1 MSSRRRLG
9 LPITIAVIMI
19 VLLIALIVGW
29 VMITIWGATGDEKA
43 APLYWTFLPIGAT
56 FLAVILAGVIF
67 YMVLSIKAI
76 NLSQRQANFIDSV
89 THELK
94 SPIASLK
101 LYLQTLNRR
110 SIPPEKVGAF
120 YETMLEDVER
130 LDHLIN
136 HLLEAGRLDRRRED
150 AEEGDVR
157 LDKVL
162 AGCAQSVAL
171 LYRLP
176 PETIKLKTIPC
187 TIHGLHGDIEIIFRN
202 LIDNAVKYSGKDPE
216 IRIQLRVKYNDEAVI
231 EVADNGPGIP
241 LSQRRKIF
249 GRFVR
254 LGLELQRE
262 KPGTGLGLYLVRTL
276 VRRMRGDV
284 RVKDPPKGSGTVFVV
299 TLPGARPLDDPQ
311 VVEKT
316 PASRPKDGFQDATA
330 F

>member
-1 MSSRRRLG
+1 MYSRRNLS

-29 VMITIWGATGDEKA
+29 VLITVWGATENEQA
-43 APLYWTFLPIGAT
+43 APLYWTFLPIGAI
-56 FLAVILAGVIF
+56 FLAAILAGVIF

-120 YETMLEDVER
+120 YETMLEDIER

-176 PETIKLKTIPC
+176 AETIKVKSVPC
-187 TIHGLHGDIEIIFRN
+187 TVRGLHGDIEIIFRN

-216 IRIQLRVKYNDEAVI
+216 VKVLLRVKYNDEAVI
-231 EVADNGPGIP
+231 EVTDNGPGIP
-241 LSQRRKIF
+241 FSQRRKIF

-276 VRRMRGDV
+276 VRRMKGDV
-284 RVKDPPKGSGTVFVV
+284 RVKDPPKGTGTVFVV
-299 TLPGARPLDDPQ
+299 NLPGAKTLEEAQAAEPVQ
-311 VVEKT
+311 V
-316 PASRPKDGFQDATA
+316 
-330 F
+330 

>member
-1 MSSRRRLG
+1 MSSRRPLG
-9 LPITIAVIMI
+9 LLVTIAVIMI
-19 VLLIALIVGW
+19 VLLIAMIVGW
-29 VMITIWGATGDEKA
+29 VIITVFAAKEDPNSATF
-43 APLYWTFLPIGAT
+43 YFTFLPIGAT
-56 FLAVILAGVIF
+56 FLAVILAGVVF
-67 YMVLSIKAI
+67 YMILSIKAI
-76 NLSQRQANFIDSV
+76 NLNQRQANFIDSV

-136 HLLEAGRLDRRRED
+136 HLLEAGRLDRRRDD
-150 AEEGDVR
+150 AEEGEVR

-176 PETIKLKTIPC
+176 PDTIKVKTVPC
-187 TIHGLHGDIEIIFRN
+187 TMHGLHGDIEIIFRN

-216 IRIQLRVKYNDEAVI
+216 VRVQLRVKYNDEAVV
-231 EVADNGPGIP
+231 EVIDNGPGIP
-241 LSQRRKIF
+241 ISQRRKIF

-276 VRRMRGDV
+276 VRRMRGEV
-284 RVKDPPKGSGTVFVV
+284 RVKDSPKGSGTMFVV
-299 TLPGARPLDDPQ
+299 TLPGAKTL
-311 VVEKT
+311 VE
-316 PASRPKDGFQDATA
+316 SRANEEAMEEAAAKES
-330 F
+330 

>member
-1 MSSRRRLG
+1 MSNRRPLG

-19 VLLIALIVGW
+19 VLLIVLIVGW
-29 VMITIWGATGDEKA
+29 VLLTVWAVDIDRATA
-43 APLYWTFLPIGAT
+43 SLYWTFLAVGTT
-56 FLAVILAGVIF
+56 FLAMILAGVVF

-136 HLLEAGRLDRRRED
+136 HLLEVGRLDRRRESS
-150 AEEGDVR
+150 EEGDVR

-162 AGCAQSVAL
+162 AGCVQSVAL
-171 LYRLP
+171 IYRLP
-176 PETIKLKTIPC
+176 TETIQLETVPC
-187 TIHGLHGDIEIIFRN
+187 MVRGRHGDIEIIFRN
-202 LIDNAVKYSGKDPE
+202 LLDNAVKYSGKEPK
-216 IRIQLRVKYNDEAVI
+216 IQVQMRVKYNDEAVV
-231 EVADNGPGIP
+231 EVTDNGPGIP
-241 LSQRRKIF
+241 LSKRRFIF
-249 GRFVR
+249 GRFTR
-254 LGLELQRE
+254 LGMELQRE

-276 VRRMRGDV
+276 IERMRGDV
-284 RVKDPPKGSGTVFVV
+284 KVKDPPGGVGTVFVV
-299 TLPGARPLDDPQ
+299 TLPGARALED
-311 VVEKT
+311 T
-316 PASRPKDGFQDATA
+316 PVRETDL
-330 F
+330 

>member
-1 MSSRRRLG
+1 MSIRRRLG
-9 LPITIAVIMI
+9 LPITLAVIMI
-19 VLLIALIVGW
+19 VLLIALIIGW
-29 VMITIWGATGDEKA
+29 VMINVWGATENEQA

-110 SIPPEKVGAF
+110 SIPPEKVGSF

-136 HLLEAGRLDRRRED
+136 HLLEAGRLDRSHED

-176 PETIKLKTIPC
+176 PDTIKLKTVPC
-187 TIHGLHGDIEIIFRN
+187 SIRGLHGDIEIIFRN

-216 IRIQLRVKYNDEAVI
+216 VRVQLRVKYNDEAVI

-241 LSQRRKIF
+241 FSQRRKIF

-262 KPGTGLGLYLVRTL
+262 KPGTGLGLYIVRTL
-276 VRRMRGDV
+276 VKRMRGDV

-299 TLPGARPLDDPQ
+299 TLPGAKTVGDPALAEP
-311 VVEKT
+311 VS
-316 PASRPKDGFQDATA
+316 A
-330 F
+330 

>member
-1 MSSRRRLG
+1 MSSRRSLG

-19 VLLIALIVGW
+19 VLLIAMIVGW
-29 VMITIWGATGDEKA
+29 VIITVFAANEDTDSAT
-43 APLYWTFLPIGAT
+43 LYWTLLPIGAT
-56 FLAVILAGVIF
+56 FLVLILAGVVF
-67 YMVLSIKAI
+67 YMVHSIKAV
-76 NLSQRQANFIDSV
+76 NLNQRQANFIDSV

-120 YETMLEDVER
+120 YDTMLEDIER

-136 HLLEAGRLDRRRED
+136 HLLEAGRLDRRRDD

-176 PETIKLKTIPC
+176 PDTIKVKSVPC
-187 TIHGLHGDIEIIFRN
+187 TVRGLHGDIEIIFRN

-216 IRIQLRVKYNDEAVI
+216 VRVHLRVKYNDEAAI
-231 EVADNGPGIP
+231 EVSDNGPGIP
-241 LSQRRKIF
+241 ISQRRKIF

-284 RVKDPPKGSGTVFVV
+284 RVKDPPKGTGTVFLV
-299 TLPGARPLDDPQ
+299 TLPGAKTLVESRQAENADDSLD
-311 VVEKT
+311 VESK
-316 PASRPKDGFQDATA
+316 
-330 F
+330 

>member
-1 MSSRRRLG
+1 MSSRRNLS

-29 VMITIWGATGDEKA
+29 VLITVWGATDNEEA
-43 APLYWTFLPIGAT
+43 APLYWAFLPIGAT

-120 YETMLEDVER
+120 YETMLEDIER

-176 PETIKLKTIPC
+176 PDTITVKSVPC
-187 TIHGLHGDIEIIFRN
+187 TVRGLHGDIEIIFRN

-216 IRIQLRVKYNDEAVI
+216 VKVQLRVKYNDEAVI
-231 EVADNGPGIP
+231 EVTDNGPGIP
-241 LSQRRKIF
+241 FSQRRKIF

-276 VRRMRGDV
+276 VRRMKGEV
-284 RVKDPPKGSGTVFVV
+284 RVKDPPKGTGTVFVV
-299 TLPGARPLDDPQ
+299 TLPGAKTL
-311 VVEKT
+311 EEAKT
-316 PASRPKDGFQDATA
+316 PEIVPA
-330 F
+330 

>member
-1 MSSRRRLG
+1 MSSRRNLS

-19 VLLIALIVGW
+19 VLLIVLIVGW
-29 VMITIWGATGDEKA
+29 VLLTVWGASENEQA
-43 APLYWTFLPIGAT
+43 APLYYTVLPIGAT

-120 YETMLEDVER
+120 YETMLEDIER

-176 PETIKLKTIPC
+176 PETIKVKSVPC
-187 TIHGLHGDIEIIFRN
+187 TVRGLHGDIEIIFRN

-216 IRIQLRVKYNDEAVI
+216 VRVQLRVKYNDEAVI
-231 EVADNGPGIP
+231 EVTDNGPGIP
-241 LSQRRKIF
+241 FSQRRKIF

-276 VRRMRGDV
+276 VRRMKGEV
-284 RVKDPPKGSGTVFVV
+284 RVKDPPKGTGTVFVV
-299 TLPGARPLDDPQ
+299 TLPGAKTLQ
-311 VVEKT
+311 EAKAVEPA
-316 PASRPKDGFQDATA
+316 PASPVA
-330 F
+330 

>member
-1 MSSRRRLG
+1 MSSRRTLR

-19 VLLIALIVGW
+19 VLLIALIIGW
-29 VMITIWGATGDEKA
+29 VMITVWGATENEQA

-56 FLAVILAGVIF
+56 FLAVVLAGVIF

-110 SIPPEKVGAF
+110 SIPPDKVGAF

-136 HLLEAGRLDRRRED
+136 HLLEAGRFDRRREE

-176 PETIKLKTIPC
+176 PETIKLKTVPC
-187 TIHGLHGDIEIIFRN
+187 IVRGLHGDIEIIFRN

-216 IRIQLRVKYNDEAVI
+216 VKVQLRVKYNDEAVI
-231 EVADNGPGIP
+231 EVTDNGPGIP
-241 LSQRRKIF
+241 FSQRRKIF

-276 VRRMRGDV
+276 VRRMKGDV
-284 RVKDPPKGSGTVFVV
+284 RVKDPPKGSGTLFVV
-299 TLPGARPLDDPQ
+299 TLPGA
-311 VVEKT
+311 KT
-316 PASRPKDGFQDATA
+316 LEEAHKPEPAPA
-330 F
+330 

>member
-1 MSSRRRLG
+1 MSSRRNLS

-19 VLLIALIVGW
+19 VLLIVLIVGW
-29 VMITIWGATGDEKA
+29 VLLTVWGAIENEQA
-43 APLYWTFLPIGAT
+43 APLYYTVLPIGAT

-120 YETMLEDVER
+120 YETMLEDIER

-176 PETIKLKTIPC
+176 PETIKVKSVPC
-187 TIHGLHGDIEIIFRN
+187 TVRGLHGDIEIIFRN

-216 IRIQLRVKYNDEAVI
+216 VRVQLRVKYNDEAVI
-231 EVADNGPGIP
+231 EVTDNGPGIP
-241 LSQRRKIF
+241 FSQRRKIF

-276 VRRMRGDV
+276 VRRMKGEV
-284 RVKDPPKGSGTVFVV
+284 RVKDPPKGTGTVFVV
-299 TLPGARPLDDPQ
+299 TLPGAKTLQ
-311 VVEKT
+311 EAKAVELA
-316 PASRPKDGFQDATA
+316 PASPVA
-330 F
+330 

>member
-1 MSSRRRLG
+1 MSSRRNLS

-19 VLLIALIVGW
+19 VLLIVLIVGW
-29 VMITIWGATGDEKA
+29 VLITVWGATENEKA
-43 APLYWTFLPIGAT
+43 APLYWIFLPIGAT
-56 FLAVILAGVIF
+56 FLAAILAGVIF
-67 YMVLSIKAI
+67 YMVVSIKAI

-120 YETMLEDVER
+120 YETMLEDIER

-176 PETIKLKTIPC
+176 PNTIQVKSVPC
-187 TIHGLHGDIEIIFRN
+187 TVRGLHGDIEIIFRN

-216 IRIQLRVKYNDEAVI
+216 VRVQLRVKYNDEAVI
-231 EVADNGPGIP
+231 EVTDNGPGIP
-241 LSQRRKIF
+241 FSQRRKIF

-276 VRRMRGDV
+276 VRRMKGEV
-284 RVKDPPKGSGTVFVV
+284 RVKDPPKGTGTVFVV
-299 TLPGARPLDDPQ
+299 TLPGA
-311 VVEKT
+311 KT
-316 PASRPKDGFQDATA
+316 LAEAKAPEPVPV
-330 F
+330 

>member
-1 MSSRRRLG
+1 MSSRRTLS

-29 VMITIWGATGDEKA
+29 VLITVWGATENEQA

-120 YETMLEDVER
+120 YETMLEDIER

-176 PETIKLKTIPC
+176 PDTIKVKSVPC
-187 TIHGLHGDIEIIFRN
+187 TVRGLHGDIEIIFRN

-216 IRIQLRVKYNDEAVI
+216 VKVLLRVKYNDEAVI
-231 EVADNGPGIP
+231 EVTDNGPGIP
-241 LSQRRKIF
+241 FAQRRKIF

-276 VRRMRGDV
+276 VRRMKGDV
-284 RVKDPPKGSGTVFVV
+284 RVKDPPKGTGTVFVV
-299 TLPGARPLDDPQ
+299 TLPGA
-311 VVEKT
+311 KT
-316 PASRPKDGFQDATA
+316 LEEAKAPEPVPA
-330 F
+330 

>member
-1 MSSRRRLG
+1 MSSRRSLG

-19 VLLIALIVGW
+19 VLLIAMIVGW
-29 VMITIWGATGDEKA
+29 VIITALAANEDKDSAT
-43 APLYWTFLPIGAT
+43 LYWTLLPIGAT
-56 FLAVILAGVIF
+56 FLVLILAGVVF
-67 YMVLSIKAI
+67 YMVHSIKAV
-76 NLSQRQANFIDSV
+76 NLNQRQANFIDSV

-120 YETMLEDVER
+120 YETMLEDIER

-136 HLLEAGRLDRRRED
+136 HLLEAGRLDRRRDE

-162 AGCAQSVAL
+162 AGCAQSVTL

-176 PETIKLKTIPC
+176 SDTIKIKSVPC
-187 TIHGLHGDIEIIFRN
+187 TVRGLHGDIEIIFRN
-202 LIDNAVKYSGKDPE
+202 LIDNAVKYSGKDPQV
-216 IRIQLRVKYNDEAVI
+216 RVNLRVKYNDEAAI
-231 EVADNGPGIP
+231 EVSDNGPGIP
-241 LSQRRKIF
+241 ISQRRKIF

-262 KPGTGLGLYLVRTL
+262 TPGTGLGLYLVRTL
-276 VRRMRGDV
+276 VRRMRGEV
-284 RVKDPPKGSGTVFVV
+284 RVKDPPKGTGTVFVV
-299 TLPGARPLDDPQ
+299 TLPGAQTMAEARHAENGAQ
-311 VVEKT
+311 
-316 PASRPKDGFQDATA
+316 
-330 F
+330 

>member
-1 MSSRRRLG
+1 MSSRRNLS

-29 VMITIWGATGDEKA
+29 VLITVWGATQDEQA
-43 APLYWTFLPIGAT
+43 APLYYTVLPIGAT
-56 FLAVILAGVIF
+56 FLAAILAGVIF

-110 SIPPEKVGAF
+110 SIPPEKVGLF
-120 YETMLEDVER
+120 YETMLEDIER

-176 PETIKLKTIPC
+176 PDTIKVKSVPC
-187 TIHGLHGDIEIIFRN
+187 TVRGLHGDIEIIFRN

-216 IRIQLRVKYNDEAVI
+216 VKVQLRVKYNDEAVI
-231 EVADNGPGIP
+231 EVTDNGPGIP
-241 LSQRRKIF
+241 FSQRRKIF

-276 VRRMRGDV
+276 VRRMKGEV
-284 RVKDPPKGSGTVFVV
+284 RVKDPPKGTGTVFVV
-299 TLPGARPLDDPQ
+299 MLPGA
-311 VVEKT
+311 KT
-316 PASRPKDGFQDATA
+316 LAEGQSPEPASASPVP
-330 F
+330 

>member
-1 MSSRRRLG
+1 MSSRRNLS

-29 VMITIWGATGDEKA
+29 VLITVWGATENEQA
-43 APLYWTFLPIGAT
+43 APLYWAFLPIGAT
-56 FLAVILAGVIF
+56 FLAAILAGVIF

-110 SIPPEKVGAF
+110 SIPPEKVGTF
-120 YETMLEDVER
+120 YETMLEDIER

-176 PETIKLKTIPC
+176 PDTIKLKTVPC
-187 TIHGLHGDIEIIFRN
+187 TVRGLHGDIEIIFRN

-216 IRIQLRVKYNDEAVI
+216 VKILLRIKYNDEAVV
-231 EVADNGPGIP
+231 EVTDNGPGIP
-241 LSQRRKIF
+241 FSQRRKIF

-276 VRRMRGDV
+276 VRRMKGDV
-284 RVKDPPKGSGTVFVV
+284 RVKDPPKGTGTVFMV
-299 TLPGARPLDDPQ
+299 TLPGA
-311 VVEKT
+311 KT
-316 PASRPKDGFQDATA
+316 LEEAKAAEPVAAAASPEQ
-330 F
+330 

>member
-1 MSSRRRLG
+1 M
-9 LPITIAVIMI
+9 IMI
-19 VLLIALIVGW
+19 VLLIALIIGW
-29 VMITIWGATGDEKA
+29 VMINVWGATENEQA

-110 SIPPEKVGAF
+110 SIPPEKVGSF

-136 HLLEAGRLDRRRED
+136 HLLEAGRLDRSHEE

-176 PETIKLKTIPC
+176 ADTIKLKTVPC
-187 TIHGLHGDIEIIFRN
+187 SIRGLHGDIEIIFRN

-216 IRIQLRVKYNDEAVI
+216 VRVQLRVKYNDEAVI

-241 LSQRRKIF
+241 FSQRRKIF

-262 KPGTGLGLYLVRTL
+262 KPGTGLGLYIVRTL
-276 VRRMRGDV
+276 VKRMRGDV

-299 TLPGARPLDDPQ
+299 TLPDAKTVGDPALA
-311 VVEKT
+311 E
-316 PASRPKDGFQDATA
+316 PISAE
-330 F
+330 